1 MMKFIANSII
11 RAKAVSLENAQAKY
25 AAYFINTNI
34 YAKYRADVNELLIE
48 SGNGDC
54 ILMDSEEEEPEVV
67 EEVVENGEE

>member
-25 AAYFINTNI
+25 SAYFINTNI
-34 YAKYRADVNELLIE
+34 YTKYKADVDALLIE

-54 ILMDSEEEEPEVV
+54 IVSVTDEEPEVE